1 MAEGPVKVTPAEL
14 GLGPSEEVDA
24 RLEFDLG
31 NLCAYDPSPVDAE
44 AYARDA
50 SGACASTAS
59 RIMQALVGR
68 LFALPSE
75 PADVGRIAELPAPTT
90 ALPRE
95 KPIPRP
101 RPPTK
106 WELFAKKKGITKHK
120 RSKLVLDETS
130 DTFKRRHGYSKAND
144 PAAVPIID
152 AKDGEDVGD
161 DPFSKQKRDKKA
173 RVAKQEK
180 AQLANL
186 KAAAKSGG
194 KGALPPTL
202 RLAAALPE
210 HGRGRPVR
218 HKDYKQELKAAT
230 RQAAISTASLGRH
243 DRVVAGENV
252 ADRKLPGKR
261 KKLPPV
267 ANKDGGERTSQSKL
281 VDHIL
286 RKNAD
291 DIVDVGRAIGK
302 FESAAREDRHRMKM
316 KGANK
321 KGRISKGAGAPTGK
335 TKAGGVAKK
344 GGREGSAK
352 GRGKKA

>member
-1 MAEGPVKVTPAEL
+1 MGSRPECPRSGPAKSLIPKPPPPIPRTC
-14 GLGPSEEVDA
+14 SEEIDA

-152 AKDGEDVGD
+152 AKDGEDVSGLVRGAMLHCASRHTRTRPWLRNSSSVCTKTVTNRPFHLFRKLQVGD

-218 HKDYKQELKAAT
+218 HKDYKQE
-230 RQAAISTASLGRH
+230 
-243 DRVVAGENV
+243 V
-252 ADRKLPGKR
+252 
-261 KKLPPV
+261 
-267 ANKDGGERTSQSKL
+267 
-281 VDHIL
+281 
-286 RKNAD
+286 
-291 DIVDVGRAIGK
+291 RAL
-302 FESAAREDRHRMKM
+302 SMVPMNYPQR
-316 KGANK
+316 
-321 KGRISKGAGAPTGK
+321 S
-335 TKAGGVAKK
+335 
-344 GGREGSAK
+344 
-352 GRGKKA
+352 